1 MSTEIYA
8 EQKVLIKIKP
18 ILQKLAIWV
27 TEKLNLPV
35 ETLNVIITDDEYLKK
50 MHAQYLDDDSYTDVM
65 TFDLGE
71 PDRIEGEIYISLDR
85 AMEQSA
91 DNRVSLP
98 EELSRLVI
106 HGILHLA
113 GQDDREPADRKKM
126 KKRED
131 DLLFETT
138 KLFLNNTEEIA

>member
-1 MSTEIYA
+1 
-8 EQKVLIKIKP
+8 
-18 ILQKLAIWV
+18 
-27 TEKLNLPV
+27 
-35 ETLNVIITDDEYLKK
+35 
-50 MHAQYLDDDSYTDVM
+50 
-65 TFDLGE
+65 
-71 PDRIEGEIYISLDR
+71 
-85 AMEQSA
+85 MEQSA